1 LSSFSGK
8 KFKLVTFLGIRPDII
23 RTRRLLEMLDQGQK
37 KFGYEHVYVH
47 SGQHFDYQLDG
58 VFRKQL
64 GVRRADL
71 DLRIGKIL
79 KKTCKTSHVH
89 QSALLFTKT
98 AEMLDKIRPN
108 AVMYLG
114 DTNTVTSALI
124 VAKYGV
130 PVIHIEGG
138 GRSYDWR
145 MPEEK
150 NRILVDHLSDV
161 IYCYLERYK
170 NILMSEGIPS
180 YRQVVVGN
188 IIVDALNDFMSEA
201 DNSPILNR
209 LRLEPKRYALCT
221 IHREENI
228 DNRDILA
235 AKLQGLREFAK
246 HIPVVFPLMPR
257 VRARVKDFRLEK
269 LLCVRRLTCTEPLG
283 FLDFLK
289 LESAAR
295 VIVTDSGTVQEEALI
310 LGVPCLVT
318 RRSTERP
325 ETIAA
330 GATIL
335 ADDDLCANAQ
345 RAMQMDTGWN
355 RETLNPSG
363 GSPSER
369 IYKDLMEKIQS
380 SFFEKSRTIEMLRI
394 NPFARQAYGQEACE
408 SYA

>member
-1 LSSFSGK
+1 MNPFSNK
-8 KFKLVTFLGIRPDII
+8 KFKLVTFLGIRPDLI
-23 RTRRLLEMLDQGQK
+23 RTRRLIGMLDHGQK
-37 KFGYEHVYVH
+37 QFGYEHVYVH

-58 VFRKQL
+58 VFREQL
-64 GVRRADL
+64 DVRRPDL

-79 KKTCKTSHVH
+79 RRARKTSHVH
-89 QSALLFTKT
+89 QAALLFTKT
-98 AEMLDKIRPN
+98 AAMLDTLRPD
-108 AVMYLG
+108 AVLYLG

-150 NRILVDHLSDV
+150 NRILADHLSDV
-161 IYCYLERYK
+161 IYCYLQRYK
-170 NILMSEGIPS
+170 NILLSEGVPS
-180 YRQVVVGN
+180 CRAVVVGN
-188 IIVDALNDFMSEA
+188 IIVDALHDFLPVA
-201 DNSPILNR
+201 KQRPILQN
-209 LRLEPKRYALCT
+209 LHLEAKQYALCT

-228 DNRDILA
+228 EDRDILA
-235 AKLQGLREFAK
+235 AKLQGLRDLAK
-246 HIPVVFPLMPR
+246 AMPVVFPVMPR
-257 VRARVKDFRLEK
+257 VEARVRQFRLEK
-269 LLCVRRLTCTEPLG
+269 LLEGGRIICTKPLG

-310 LGVPCLVT
+310 LGIPCLVT

-335 ADDDLCANAQ
+335 ADDDLGANAH
-345 RAMQMDTGWN
+345 RALQMDTGWN
-355 RETLNPSG
+355 RDALNPAG

-369 IYKDLMEKIQS
+369 IYQDLIDKMRS
-380 SFFEKSRTIEMLRI
+380 GFFAKSRTLEILRS
-394 NPFARQAYGQEACE
+394 NPFARQAYGLELP
-408 SYA
+408 